1 MSSARPLDLVTRLI
15 GTDPDEHPTAAMTPR
30 QARQFLRM
38 SARHQ
43 HRILG
48 TLKWTAP
55 PTPHPR
61 PTLAA
66 RHAWQARRGWENL
79 YRCSLHHSVAA
90 YCDPATCPR
99 GHFRPRLHSIPRDE
113 LARNLSQA
121 GRTMVGI
128 LGGPR

>member
-1 MSSARPLDLVTRLI
+1 MSNTAPLDLAARL
-15 GTDPDEHPTAAMTPR
+15 GQVARSNPFKSMTVR
-30 QARQFLRM
+30 QYRQFERM
-38 SARHQ
+38 RARHE

-61 PTLAA
+61 PTLSA
-66 RHAWQARRGWENL
+66 RHEQARARSWDRL
-79 YRCSLHHSVAA
+79 WRCSLHHSVAA

-99 GHFRPRLHSIPRDE
+99 GHQRPRLHSIPRAD

-128 LGGPR
+128 LGDR